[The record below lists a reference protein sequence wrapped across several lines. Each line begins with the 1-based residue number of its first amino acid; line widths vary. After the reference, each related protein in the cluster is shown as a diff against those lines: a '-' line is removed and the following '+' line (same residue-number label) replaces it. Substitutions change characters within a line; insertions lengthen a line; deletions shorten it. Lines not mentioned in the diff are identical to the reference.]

1 MARLPRASAVIP
13 LAAASLLWLEA
24 SAADP
29 PAWRAPLA
37 AESLLLDI
45 TRAGERL
52 VAVGERGHVLYS
64 DDDGLTWTQAQSVPT
79 STMLTGVYFADARN
93 GCAVGHDELVLRT
106 EDGGRTWRKTHYAP
120 EAQQPLLDVWFADP
134 MRGIAV
140 GAYGSY
146 YETTDG
152 GVTWTAREFDPA
164 PLEARPAAG
173 ANRSLDRDAMDEA
186 IGSDF
191 HLNQIAA
198 NGDRLYIAAEAGRL
212 FRSDDAGVTWRT
224 LPSPYEGS
232 FFGVL
237 ALSRESVLAFGL
249 RGNLFR
255 SDDAGITWK
264 AITTGS
270 VAMLTDAVRVDD
282 RVVVIVGLS
291 GLMLVSRDGAHT
303 FAAVQQQDRKG
314 LAAVTA
320 AGEHVVTV
328 GEGGARALPFVA
340 PAPDEGP

>member
-1 MARLPRASAVIP
+1 MASLARALLSLALGVSAVHGQTP
-13 LAAASLLWLEA
+13 PN
-24 SAADP
+24 DP
-29 PAWRAPLA
+29 PAWRAPLV

-52 VAVGERGHVLYS
+52 VAVGERGHIVYS

-79 STMLTGVYFADARN
+79 SAMLTGVHFADARN
-93 GCAVGHDELVLRT
+93 GCAVGHDEVVVRT
-106 EDGGRTWRKTHYAP
+106 QDGGRTWQKTHYAP
-120 EAQQPLLDVWFADP
+120 DAQQPLLDVWFADR
-134 MRGIAV
+134 MRGIAI

-164 PLEARPAAG
+164 PLETTAVVG

-191 HLNQIAA
+191 HLNQIGAS
-198 NGDRLYIAAEAGRL
+198 GDRLYIAAEAGRL
-212 FRSDDAGVTWRT
+212 FRSDDAGTTWRT

-237 ALSRESVLAFGL
+237 ALGRESVLAFGL

-255 SDDAGITWK
+255 SDDAGLTWK
-264 AITTGS
+264 AIATGS
-270 VAMLTDAVRVDD
+270 LAMLTDAVRVDD

-291 GLMLVSRDGAHT
+291 GLMLVSRDDART
-303 FAAVQQQDRKG
+303 FVAVQQGDRKG
-314 LAAVTA
+314 LAAVNA
-320 AGEHVVTV
+320 AGDHVVVV
-328 GEGGARALPFVA
+328 GEGGARALPLA
-340 PAPDEGP
+340 ASRADQGQ